1 MTMGTK
7 VYTKQCMYSLK
18 QSHGAVE
25 KNVVYMF
32 SQKNEKE
39 GRRTA
44 VLQCVTGLLTWRMR
58 HYFGICDTG
67 MFSLTV
73 MLCDKDDDR
82 GREC

>member
-1 MTMGTK
+1 MGTK

-39 GRRTA
+39 RKRK
-44 VLQCVTGLLTWRMR
+44 
-58 HYFGICDTG
+58 
-67 MFSLTV
+67 SSSTV
-73 MLCDKDDDR
+73 CYRFTKEKNETLFWYL
-82 GREC
+82 

>member
-18 QSHGAVE
+18 QLHGAVE

-39 GRRTA
+39 RKVKRCCVRG
-44 VLQCVTGLLTWRMR
+44 LQTWRMR
-58 HYFGICDTG
+58 CYFGICDTG

-73 MLCDKDDDR
+73 MLCDYEDDDC

>member
-1 MTMGTK
+1 MGTK

-39 GRRTA
+39 RKGKA
-44 VLQCVTGLLTWRMR
+44 VLC
-58 HYFGICDTG
+58 
-67 MFSLTV
+67 
-73 MLCDKDDDR
+73 
-82 GREC
+82 